1 MKINQNFINPKIN
14 IMNKQIL
21 IVNDINNSKILLISM
36 IIYLFLKL
44 YFYVAPQHRKLLN
57 FPCSGDGEIGVTRTV
72 LCCNSCCRWNLSS
85 NFSLLKSNLILC
97 ISSK

>member
-1 MKINQNFINPKIN
+1 MKIYENFINPKIN

-44 YFYVAPQHRKLLN
+44 YFYVAPQH
-57 FPCSGDGEIGVTRTV
+57 
-72 LCCNSCCRWNLSS
+72 
-85 NFSLLKSNLILC
+85 
-97 ISSK
+97 